1 MAMDYDTSLITGAQI
16 VEHTGVTDLASLAT
30 DSELVLNTFALH
42 AHRAI
47 YRRLE
52 GSGIDP
58 TLLTNESRLKD
69 AVAFESCKR
78 LALAGHLNRSPSDF
92 STEVDAAVSSFRP
105 VYASA
110 DSPRNAG
117 EGIPV
122 VGHVDAGPIFSG
134 DIETEHTRYFS
145 DDTPTSY

>member
-1 MAMDYDTSLITGAQI
+1 MSMSYDSALITGAQI

-30 DSELVLNTFALH
+30 DSELVLDTFALH

-52 GSGIDP
+52 GNGIDP
-58 TLLTNESRLKD
+58 TLLTNEDRLKD
-69 AVAFESCKR
+69 AVAFEACKR
-78 LALAGHLNRSPSDF
+78 LALAGHLNRNPADF
-92 STEVDAAVSSFRP
+92 SAEVDATIASFRP

-122 VGHVDAGPIFSG
+122 VGHLDSGPTFSG
-134 DIETEHTRYFS
+134 DLGFDLPGYFS
-145 DDTPTSY
+145 DGTPSSY

>member
-1 MAMDYDTSLITGAQI
+1 MDYDTSLITGTQI

-52 GSGIDP
+52 ANGIDP

-69 AVAFESCKR
+69 AVAFEAVRR
-78 LALAGHLNRSPSDF
+78 LALAGHIGRDPAAFQSD
-92 STEVDAAVSSFRP
+92 VDAAIASFRP

-122 VGHVDAGPIFSG
+122 VGHLDSGPAFSG
-134 DIETEHTRYFS
+134 DLGFDLPGYFS
-145 DDTPTSY
+145 DGTPSSY